1 MLKPLLM
8 SLVLLVAALESIFA
22 AIGLAILGLD
32 AEGLH
37 WAIRWT
43 GRLSLLLFLSAFL
56 ANSLQR
62 SLHRPWTAVLLR
74 RRRYVG
80 LAFAASQLIHLV
92 LIGLA
97 YRRAPATMGPLDF
110 AFYGGAV
117 GYFFTGLLALTSND
131 QAFHWLGPKRWRLL
145 HSTGM
150 YALWLIFFVTY
161 LPGFGLGG
169 IPLVFLLVLG
179 LALIFKLTVKFA
191 PR

>member
-1 MLKPLLM
+1 M
-8 SLVLLVAALESIFA
+8 SLTFLVAALESILVA
-22 AIGLAILGLD
+22 MGLAILGPN

-56 ANSLQR
+56 ASSLQR
-62 SLHRPWTAVLLR
+62 SLHRPWTAALLR

-80 LAFAASQLIHLV
+80 LAFAASQFIHLA

-131 QAFHWLGPKRWRLL
+131 RAFHWLGPKRWRLL
-145 HSTGM
+145 HATGM
-150 YALWLIFFVTY
+150 GVLWLIFFVTY
-161 LPGFGLGG
+161 LPGLREGG
-169 IPLVFLLVLG
+169 IPLVLLLVLG
-179 LALIFKLTVKFA
+179 LALVFKLTVKFA
-191 PR
+191 ARKR